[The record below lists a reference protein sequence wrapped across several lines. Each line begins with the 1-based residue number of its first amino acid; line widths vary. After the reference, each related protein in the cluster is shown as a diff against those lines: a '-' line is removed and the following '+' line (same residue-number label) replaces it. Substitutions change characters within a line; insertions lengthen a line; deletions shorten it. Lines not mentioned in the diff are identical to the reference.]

1 MASAFLLDSN
11 ILFALMAEGR
21 RGHEQAW
28 KRLRS
33 VPKESV
39 LAVSAIALAEAD
51 VGCCLEKRDTAEA
64 RGEMNRFVQ
73 HQGFFI
79 EPVTEHTAP
88 HYGQLKASLVLQ
100 FQPKRARWP
109 ERWKDKPSGADIQV
123 EEPDLLMAAQA
134 LEHGYVLV
142 TGDGMDRI
150 RAVLTSTA
158 QDLEFEDWSVA
169 L

>member
-1 MASAFLLDSN
+1 MAAAFLLDSN
-11 ILFALMAEGR
+11 ILFSLMAEGK

-33 VPKESV
+33 VPEESI

-51 VGCCLEKRDTAEA
+51 VGCYLQEVNTAAA
-64 RGEMNRFVQ
+64 RADMSKFVQ
-73 HQGFFI
+73 RQGFLI

-88 HYGQLKASLVLQ
+88 YYGELKAKLIKQ
-100 FQPKRARWP
+100 YQPKRTRWP
-109 ERWKDKPSGADIQV
+109 ERWKDKPSAADISV

-134 LEHGYVLV
+134 MEHGYILV

-150 RAVLTSTA
+150 REVLTNSA
-158 QDLEFEDWSVA
+158 HELEFEDWTN